1 MPKGLSTIFGV
12 ILSLVL
18 STLPNQILLAGAPDQ
33 PFLSTQQQSLPMKGG
48 PQLLSQ
54 QSYASPG
61 EAASSALEIL
71 KSPEFFRDETGGVE
85 RARNLGFES
94 VAEVANATLGKPI
107 KVINVNLGQLQDN
120 VDPKTLVVDPHTQI
134 YPVYVKSSVR
144 SSLTVSDPSM
154 TNTWLRMGRGS
165 PVLIRKIEK
174 VRQQQEQP
182 EDVFFLVAN
191 RGIGLRFLAR
201 MSGNKITITPLD
213 TFSFGTLVLKP
224 GEERPAEDVIRDLAP
239 VAKKLFEI
247 LQRRN
252 ISAGQFSQ
260 ASDTH

>member
-1 MPKGLSTIFGV
+1 M
-12 ILSLVL
+12 SLVL
-18 STLPNQILLAGAPDQ
+18 STLPHQILYAETTEQ
-33 PFLSTQQQSLPMKGG
+33 PLLPSQTQGLPMKGS
-48 PQLLSQ
+48 PQPFSQ

-71 KSPEFFRDETGGVE
+71 KSPDFFRDETGGVE

-94 VAEVANATLGKPI
+94 VAEVAGATLGKPI
-107 KVINVNLGQLQDN
+107 KVVNVSLGQLQDN
-120 VDPKTLVVDPHTQI
+120 VDPKTLVADPHTKI
-134 YPVYVKSSVR
+134 YPLYVKSSVR
-144 SSLTVSDPSM
+144 SSLTVSDPSK

-174 VRQQQEQP
+174 LRLQQEQP
-182 EDVFFLVAN
+182 GDAFFLVMN

-201 MSGNKITITPLD
+201 MSGNKITVTPLD

-239 VAKKLFEI
+239 VAKMLFEI
-247 LQRRN
+247 YQRRN
-252 ISAGQFSQ
+252 ISADHFSQ
-260 ASDTH
+260 SSDTH

>member
-1 MPKGLSTIFGV
+1 MPNRISAIVGG
-12 ILSLVL
+12 ILSLL
-18 STLPNQILLAGAPDQ
+18 LNTLPNQILLAGATDQ
-33 PFLSTQQQSLPMKGG
+33 PLLPTQQQGFPIKVSKP
-48 PQLLSQ
+48 LLSQ

-94 VAEVANATLGKPI
+94 LAEVADATLGKPI
-107 KVINVNLGQLQDN
+107 KVINVSLGQLQAN
-120 VDPKTLVVDPHTQI
+120 VDPKTLVADPHTKI

-144 SSLTVSDPSM
+144 SSLTVSDPSK

-165 PVLIRKIEK
+165 PILIRKIETL
-174 VRQQQEQP
+174 RQQQEQSG
-182 EDVFFLVAN
+182 DVFFLVAN

-213 TFSFGTLVLKP
+213 TFSFGTLVLKS

-239 VAKKLFEI
+239 VAQKLFEI
-247 LQRRN
+247 LQRRT
-252 ISAGQFSQ
+252 ISVDHFGQSL
-260 ASDTH
+260 DTH